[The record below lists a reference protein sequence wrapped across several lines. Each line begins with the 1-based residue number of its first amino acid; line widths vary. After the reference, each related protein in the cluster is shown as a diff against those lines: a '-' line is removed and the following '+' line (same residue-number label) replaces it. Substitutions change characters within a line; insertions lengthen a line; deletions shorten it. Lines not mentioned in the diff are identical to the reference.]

1 MPSAFVYLAS
11 KSPRRREL
19 LAQVG
24 LAHEVLDP
32 AGEGSA
38 GEVDETPHPG
48 EARPEY
54 VRRVAQAKA
63 AAGWDRVCRER
74 LPRHPLL
81 AADTTVAVDGSILGK
96 PDDAAAAAGMLRT
109 LSGRAH
115 QVYTAVAVAWNDRIE
130 IALSKS
136 NVTMRELS
144 DGEIAQ
150 YVKTGEPMDK
160 AGAYGVQGR
169 AAIFIQRIEG
179 SYSGVMGLPLFET
192 ATLLSGTGLVL
203 L

>member
-1 MPSAFVYLAS
+1 MASAFVYLAS

-24 LAHEVLDP
+24 VAHEVLDP
-32 AGEGSA
+32 AGAGGA

-48 EARPEY
+48 EAPPEY
-54 VRRVAQAKA
+54 VRRVAEAKA
-63 AAGWDRVCRER
+63 AAGWERVCRER

-81 AADTTVAVDGSILGK
+81 AADTTVAVDGNILGK
-96 PDDAAAAAGMLRT
+96 PDDAAAAADMLRT

-136 NVTMRELS
+136 NVTMRKLS
-144 DGEIAQ
+144 EGEIAQ
-150 YVKTGEPMDK
+150 YIETGEPMDK